1 MQVLRLRGRPSDSYL
16 LVRQRP
22 EDLGGA
28 SLNPVGSG
36 GGWLLVCD
44 QWFVKPLGYT
54 WASCHRT
61 VRRRIANSL
70 RYSRWRAVDG
80 SGQRGSGSPQSLVGC
95 GTRVPV
101 LWVPPPNG
109 KWAGPT
115 AAAGD
120 IYIYC
125 PEREIVSNLRL
136 ERVSHSNKKNHS
148 GPRAKTHHIQVDLLA
163 MFLAVAICAIN
174 FIHLARSW

>member
-1 MQVLRLRGRPSDSYL
+1 M
-16 LVRQRP
+16 
-22 EDLGGA
+22 
-28 SLNPVGSG
+28 
-36 GGWLLVCD
+36 LVCD

-54 WASCHRT
+54 WASCHRA

-80 SGQRGSGSPQSLVGC
+80 SGQRGSP
-95 GTRVPV
+95 RVPA

-109 KWAGPT
+109 KWARPT

-120 IYIYC
+120 IYIYIYIYC
-125 PEREIVSNLRL
+125 TEREIVSNLRL

-174 FIHLARSW
+174 FIHLARF